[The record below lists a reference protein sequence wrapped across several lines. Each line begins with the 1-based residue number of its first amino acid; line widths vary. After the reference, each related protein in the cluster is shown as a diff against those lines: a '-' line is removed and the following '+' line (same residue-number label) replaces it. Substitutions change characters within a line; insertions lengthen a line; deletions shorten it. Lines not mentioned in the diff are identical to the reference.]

1 MPDDLHKN
9 GDFNDGATIN
19 TLCNNCVNNS
29 VIWLGTNKLL
39 GLIYEKLWGK

>member
-19 TLCNNCVNNS
+19 NLCNN
-29 VIWLGTNKLL
+29 G
-39 GLIYEKLWGK
+39 GADDF